1 MDNVT
6 ALPIAATRF
15 ETIAALVTD
24 ADLDRTTPCDGWTVR
39 ELLDHVIGGNMMA
52 AALLG
57 GASREDAVA
66 ILGAAVAGDDPLA
79 AVQDSIRAQ
88 AAAFDAPDSLEIIVH
103 HPAMD
108 MPGAQLIGF
117 RVGDLLVHSWDLAR
131 AIGADE
137 TLDPEVVAVVAT
149 NIEPMRPFIGQV
161 GMFGEGP
168 SGTLDDSADAQT
180 QLLDLMGRRP

>member
-1 MDNVT
+1 MDNLT
-6 ALPIAATRF
+6 ALPIAAARF
-15 ETIAALVTD
+15 ESVAALVTD

-39 ELLDHVIGGNMMA
+39 ELLDHVVGGNLLA

-57 GASREDAVA
+57 GASREDGMAV
-66 ILGAAVAGDDPLA
+66 LAAGVAGDEPLI

-88 AAAFDAPDSLEIIVH
+88 AAAFAAAESLDIVVH
-103 HPAMD
+103 HPARD
-108 MPGAQLIGF
+108 MPGAQLLGF

-168 SGTLDDSADAQT
+168 SDTLDGSADAQT
-180 QLLDLMGRRP
+180 QLLDLLGRRP